1 MKKLIIVALMCG
13 LLNAVAVEP
22 RQQEKPQ
29 RETPQ
34 VQKPAK
40 PKPPFP
46 RHWGKPPAIQT
57 RDMVK
62 LPGKFGMGSS
72 TLASWISDNIKRDV
86 ENRPEKKKPEG
97 EKPEEGKKPN
107 KPKPPVKP
115 VPPIAPLPPVEIK
128 EKMDSYKE
136 TQRELQGGLRSA
148 LEALG
153 KKPSREEVRKTLEKF
168 RVENKDTIDAQK
180 ELGKTIQ
187 EWQKENRPERPKK
200 PEPSAE
206 IKEKMKEV
214 HSKKKEM
221 DEIRKTFQQTLKAS
235 KDLTKEQRDELI
247 KEFKE
252 TNAEKHQAIKE
263 AQKELQKEIREIKQ
277 DGDRRK

>member
-1 MKKLIIVALMCG
+1 MCG

-22 RQQEKPQ
+22 RKQEQPRKEKPQ
-29 RETPQ
+29 VE
-34 VQKPAK
+34 KPTK
-40 PKPPFP
+40 PKPHFP

-72 TLASWISDNIKRDV
+72 TLANWISDNIKKDA
-86 ENRPEKKKPEG
+86 ERPEQKKPDT
-97 EKPEEGKKPN
+97 EKPNNGK

-115 VPPIAPLPPVEIK
+115 VPPIVPVPPTEVK

-136 TQRELQGGLRSA
+136 AQQTLQSGLRNKIK
-148 LEALG
+148 ELG
-153 KKPSREEVRKTLEKF
+153 KKPTKEEVRKVVEKY
-168 RVENKDTIDAQK
+168 RADNKDLIDSQK
-180 ELGKTIQ
+180 ELGKSIQ
-187 EWQKENRPERPKK
+187 EWQKENRPERPKR

-206 IKEKMKEV
+206 IKEKLKDI
-214 HSKKKEM
+214 HSKKTEM
-221 DEIRKTFQQTLKAS
+221 DEIKKAFQETLKSS
-235 KDLTKEQRDELI
+235 KDLTKQQREELI
-247 KEFKE
+247 KNFKE
-252 TNAEKHQAIKE
+252 ANADKHKAIKD

>member
-1 MKKLIIVALMCG
+1 MKKLIIVALTCG
-13 LLNAVAVEP
+13 LLNAVAVDT

-29 RETPQ
+29 RENPQ

-72 TLASWISDNIKRDV
+72 TLAKWISDNIKRDV

-97 EKPEEGKKPN
+97 EKPDEGKNPN
-107 KPKPPVKP
+107 KPKPPAKP
-115 VPPIAPLPPVEIK
+115 VPPITPLPPVEIK

-168 RVENKDTIDAQK
+168 RAENKDTIEAQK

-200 PEPSAE
+200 PEPTAE
-206 IKEKMKEV
+206 VKEKLQQVREKQKELDV
-214 HSKKKEM
+214 VKKAFHEKLKDSKE
-221 DEIRKTFQQTLKAS
+221 
-235 KDLTKEQRDELI
+235 LTKDQRAELI
-247 KEFKE
+247 KEFKQA
-252 TNAEKHQAIKE
+252 NADKHKAVKE

>member
-1 MKKLIIVALMCG
+1 MKKLIIVSLVCG
-13 LLNAVAVEP
+13 LLNAVAVDKP
-22 RQQEKPQ
+22 QQEKPQ
-29 RETPQ
+29 KETPQ
-34 VQKPAK
+34 VEKPTK
-40 PKPPFP
+40 PMFP
-46 RHWGKPPAIQT
+46 RHWGNPPEIQT

-62 LPGKFGMGSS
+62 LPGKFGKGSS
-72 TLASWISDNIKRDV
+72 TLAKWISDNIKRDV
-86 ENRPEKKKPEG
+86 KKKPDEQTKDDK
-97 EKPEEGKKPN
+97 KPQPN
-107 KPKPPVKP
+107 KPTLPVKP
-115 VPPIAPLPPVEIK
+115 KPRPEPSDELK
-128 EKMDSYKE
+128 EKMNTHKE
-136 TQRELQGGLRSA
+136 NHQVLQTKLRA
-148 LEALG
+148 KIQELG
-153 KKPSREEVRKTLEKF
+153 KKPTKEEVRKVVVKF
-168 RVENKDTIDAQK
+168 QADNKDLIDSQK
-180 ELGKTIQ
+180 EIGKSIQ
-187 EWQKENRPERPKK
+187 KWHKDNRPERPKK

-235 KDLTKEQRDELI
+235 KDLTKEQRDEMI